1 MSILVKKYENN
12 WDEYFNKIDKLAK
25 ERKVI
30 INNKAWRKLRGF
42 HFDKYV
48 DSLDKPFGFVAS
60 MFLTTDYRYKIRNLR
75 NIYEKLLTKRTESF
89 RLKDRSETLAATYRR
104 FR

>member
-1 MSILVKKYENN
+1 MSQTIKKYENH
-12 WDEYFNKIDKLAK
+12 WDAYFNKIDKLAK
-25 ERKVI
+25 ERKVT

-48 DSLDKPFGFVAS
+48 DGLEKPFGFVAS
-60 MFLTTDYRYKIRNLR
+60 MFLTTEYRFKIRNLK
-75 NIYEKLLTKRTESF
+75 NIYEKLLTERTKSF
-89 RLKDRSETLAATYRR
+89 RMVNRGETLAATYRR